1 VSLVPP
7 QIPHGLTRA
16 RTRDFASERPAT
28 NRLSHGTAL
37 HTFTLV
43 LGNVRTSAQRLHISL
58 KADIGPE
65 RARTL
70 TDTSIF
76 FHWPKY
82 SAAETSSSNF
92 ASLSCVYAFP
102 SFHHQRSISAN
113 GTNVEL
119 ASRRTPEAQRCVN
132 NAGGDRGCQ
141 NILI

>member
-7 QIPHGLTRA
+7 QIPHVLTRA
-16 RTRDFASERPAT
+16 RTRDFAGERPAT

-65 RARTL
+65 HARTL
-70 TDTSIF
+70 TDII
-76 FHWPKY
+76 FHWQKY
-82 SAAETSSSNF
+82 SAAETSSSNV

-113 GTNVEL
+113 GTYVEL
-119 ASRRTPEAQRCVN
+119 ASRRTPEAQRRVN
-132 NAGGDRGCQ
+132 NAGGDRCCQ